1 MKQSLKPTQDRWRQ
15 MIEEIAESDADGVG
29 CADIESNLM
38 AGYVDMLLAGEQ
50 PGPEYADLQ
59 RHVAG
64 CPRCSQEVNAMLQVL
79 RAEEA
84 GQLVRPK
91 RVPRPDLS
99 FLSDAQ
105 PSPSIGDR
113 LDDLFAGAQGWVRDQ
128 GSIWLDLGT
137 LLGQSNQLVAARAMR
152 GKENTQEDPVQRVSL
167 GTDELGNCDLEIEIR
182 KAARPDLYSISVQ
195 VNIPNRWPL
204 LGNVEVKAIIEDQEY
219 SKKTD
224 REGRVI
230 FEGVPASQVNDIF
243 FRVTP

>member
-99 FLSDAQ
+99 FYPT
-105 PSPSIGDR
+105 PSHRRR
-113 LDDLFAGAQGWVRDQ
+113 LAIDWTIYLPAHKAGCAIRARS
-128 GSIWLDLGT
+128 GSIWGRSWANLINWLQRGRCEARRT
-137 LLGQSNQLVAARAMR
+137 RRKTPFNASPLVQMNWATAISRSR
-152 GKENTQEDPVQRVSL
+152 SGRLPGPIFTVFLSR
-167 GTDELGNCDLEIEIR
+167 
-182 KAARPDLYSISVQ
+182 SISRIVGRCWATLRSKQLSRTKSIARRQTEKVASFLKASPQ
-195 VNIPNRWPL
+195 VKSMTSSF
-204 LGNVEVKAIIEDQEY
+204 G
-219 SKKTD
+219 
-224 REGRVI
+224 
-230 FEGVPASQVNDIF
+230 
-243 FRVTP
+243 